1 MVIHF
6 ASLPFVLT
14 YQHSYPI
21 LRYHLSG
28 ATAQNTPGLT
38 NFQNSVTGNP
48 VVSMPATN
56 LNIGMDLWNASSG
69 APGAMKMRPNHG
81 VSSAVAPGMM
91 NDQWIQVRVV
101 HSVVSMFVFTLS
113 EPARQKKKFIYQT
126 FTLFDE
132 SVANHGLE

>member
-1 MVIHF
+1 MVISI
-6 ASLPFVLT
+6 ASLPLDLT
-14 YQHSYPI
+14 YQHPYPI
-21 LRYHLSG
+21 LMYHLLG
-28 ATAQNTPGLT
+28 ATAQNSTGMT

-48 VVSMPATN
+48 VVSVPATN

-101 HSVVSMFVFTLS
+101 YSVVCSFYLNLQGKRINSFIKHLS
-113 EPARQKKKFIYQT
+113 YLDEP
-126 FTLFDE
+126 D
-132 SVANHGLE
+132 ANHDLE